1 MRRWL
6 IPLALGLVL
15 AIVAYNV
22 VLVQYPR
29 TMMGFATGRVAKLGG
44 GYNRMFSGPL
54 PDDKHQ
60 SVVRPSPD
68 LAYSSCPYDVAKGP
82 VLVDVQPVPS
92 PYWSLSVFDARTDV
106 AFVRNNIDA
115 GGQPIRIAI
124 ALAGQPVPDGMQ
136 AVRVRDATGIALV
149 RVLVEDRAQF
159 TAIDAARKKS
169 TCKPLS

>member
-22 VLVQYPR
+22 ALVQYPR
-29 TMMGFATGRVAKLGG
+29 LKMGAAHGALAKAGGGVNTLFAT
-44 GYNRMFSGPL
+44 PL
-54 PDDKHQ
+54 ADDKHQ
-60 SVVRPSPD
+60 AVVRPSPD
-68 LAYSSCPYDVAKGP
+68 LAYSSCAFDVARGP

-92 PYWSLSVFDARTDV
+92 SYWSLSVFDARTDV
-106 AFVRNNIDA
+106 AFIRNNVAA

-136 AVRVRDATGIALV
+136 AVRVRDATGIALL

-159 TAIDAARKKS
+159 AAIDAARRRS
-169 TCKPLS
+169 SCKPLS

>member
-22 VLVQYPR
+22 TLMQYPR
-29 TMMGFATGRVAKLGG
+29 IAMSTVTAGIARAGH
-44 GYNRMFSGPL
+44 GYNALFIRPL

-60 SVVRPSPD
+60 YVVRPSPD
-68 LAYSSCPYDVAKGP
+68 LAYSSCPFDVSDGP

-92 PYWSLSVFDARTDV
+92 PYWSLSVFDGRTDV

-115 GGQPIRIAI
+115 NGQPIRIAI
-124 ALAGQPVPDGMQ
+124 ALAGQPVPNGMQ
-136 AVRVRDATGIALV
+136 AVRVKDATGIALI
-149 RVLVEDRAQF
+149 RVLILDRAQF
-159 TAIDAARKKS
+159 ATIDAARQKS
-169 TCKPLS
+169 SCKPLS